1 MRGTNCK
8 SSCSESKK
16 AFNTTSK
23 ESENKSFLVKT
34 EILGCYVKKR
44 CMEQSPAIISSQ
56 NQNDKFIDKLQ
67 HFYLIMPSRKGC
79 NGLSIQNR

>member
-34 EILGCYVKKR
+34 EKLGCYVKKR
-44 CMEQSPAIISSQ
+44 CMGWGILSLF
-56 NQNDKFIDKLQ
+56 KFPTFSATK
-67 HFYLIMPSRKGC
+67 
-79 NGLSIQNR
+79 